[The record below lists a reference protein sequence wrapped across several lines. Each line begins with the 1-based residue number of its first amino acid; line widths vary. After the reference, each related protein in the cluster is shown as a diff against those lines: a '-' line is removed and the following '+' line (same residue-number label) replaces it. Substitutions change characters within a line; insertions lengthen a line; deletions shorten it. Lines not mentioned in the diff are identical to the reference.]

1 MTISNKIPD
10 KDKINLDE
18 IVSEF
23 IQYINQDS
31 QNLSTDPNVVKV
43 KVIKP
48 DPTDC
53 SGCARTPVIKS
64 GG

>member
-1 MTISNKIPD
+1 
-10 KDKINLDE
+10 
-18 IVSEF
+18 
-23 IQYINQDS
+23 
-31 QNLSTDPNVVKV
+31 VVKV

-64 GG
+64 GGWR

>member
-1 MTISNKIPD
+1 MTISNKTSEE
-10 KDKINLDE
+10 DKIDLNE

-31 QNLSTDPNVVKV
+31 QNLSTDPNVIKV

-53 SGCARTPVIKS
+53 PSCARSTVIKS

>member
-1 MTISNKIPD
+1 MTISKIPEE
-10 KDKINLDE
+10 DKIDLNQ
-18 IVSEF
+18 IISEF
-23 IQYINQDS
+23 IQCVNQDS
-31 QNLSTDPNVVKV
+31 PNISTDPNILKV

-53 SGCARTPVIKS
+53 PSCSRKSVIKS